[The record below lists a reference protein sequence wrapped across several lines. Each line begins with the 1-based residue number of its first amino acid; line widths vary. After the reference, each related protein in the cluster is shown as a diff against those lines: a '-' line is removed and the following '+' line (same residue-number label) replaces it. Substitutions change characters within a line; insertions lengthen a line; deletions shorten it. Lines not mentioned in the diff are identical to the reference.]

1 MVIYYIYMAMSAQ
14 SKQTGREVVN
24 NMAFER
30 KIDGETLYKG
40 IIVDVSMD
48 HAELINGD
56 IVRREVVHHPGG
68 VTIIPV
74 EEDGTVWCV
83 RQFRYPMQREMLEV
97 PAGKLE
103 YGEKPLPAAER
114 ELGEET
120 GLTAGRMV
128 YLGECC
134 TSPGFSTEVLH
145 IYLALEL
152 RRGEAHPD
160 EDEFLN
166 VEKHSLE
173 TLTDMVMAGE
183 IDDAKTI
190 IAVLKA
196 RRFLEAE
203 GWREKF

>member
-1 MVIYYIYMAMSAQ
+1 MYAARSAR
-14 SKQTGREVVN
+14 SRRIGREVVN
-24 NMAFER
+24 YMAFEK
-30 KIDGETLYKG
+30 KIDGKTLYEG
-40 IIVDVSMD
+40 VIVNVRLDR
-48 HAELINGD
+48 AELVNGD
-56 IVRREVVHHPGG
+56 VVRREVVEHPGG
-68 VTIIPV
+68 VTVIPV

-83 RQFRYPMQREMLEV
+83 RQFRYPFQREMLEV

-103 YGEKPLPAAER
+103 IGEKPLPAAVR
-114 ELGEET
+114 ELSEET
-120 GLTAGRMV
+120 GLEAGRMI
-128 YLGECC
+128 YLGACC

-152 RRGEAHPD
+152 KHGDAHPD
-160 EDEFLN
+160 EGEFLN

-173 TLTDMVMAGE
+173 TLTEMVMSGE

-203 GWREKF
+203 GWREKY

>member
-1 MVIYYIYMAMSAQ
+1 MYAARSAR
-14 SKQTGREVVN
+14 SRRTGREVVN
-24 NMAFER
+24 YMAFEK
-30 KIDGETLYKG
+30 KIDGKTLYEG
-40 IIVDVSMD
+40 VIVNVRLDR
-48 HAELINGD
+48 AELVNGD
-56 IVRREVVHHPGG
+56 VVRREVVEHPGG
-68 VTIIPV
+68 VTVIPV

-83 RQFRYPMQREMLEV
+83 RQFRYPFQREMLEV

-103 YGEKPLPAAER
+103 IGEKPLPAAVR
-114 ELGEET
+114 ELSEET
-120 GLTAGRMV
+120 GLAAGRMI
-128 YLGECC
+128 YLGACC

-152 RRGEAHPD
+152 KHGDAHPD

-173 TLTDMVMAGE
+173 TLTEMVMSGE

-203 GWREKF
+203 GWREKY

>member
-1 MVIYYIYMAMSAQ
+1 MYAARSAR
-14 SKQTGREVVN
+14 SRRTGREVVN
-24 NMAFER
+24 YMAFEK
-30 KIDGETLYKG
+30 KIDGKTLYEG
-40 IIVDVSMD
+40 VIVNVRLDR
-48 HAELINGD
+48 AELVNGD
-56 IVRREVVHHPGG
+56 VVRREVVEHPGG
-68 VTIIPV
+68 VTVIPV

-83 RQFRYPMQREMLEV
+83 RQFRYPFQREMLEV

-103 YGEKPLPAAER
+103 IGEKPLSAAVR
-114 ELGEET
+114 ELSEET
-120 GLTAGRMV
+120 GLEAGRMI
-128 YLGECC
+128 YLGACC

-152 RRGEAHPD
+152 KHGDAHPD

-173 TLTDMVMAGE
+173 TLTEMVMSGE

-203 GWREKF
+203 GWREKY

>member
-1 MVIYYIYMAMSAQ
+1 MYAARSAR
-14 SKQTGREVVN
+14 SRRTGREVVN
-24 NMAFER
+24 YMAFEK
-30 KIDGETLYKG
+30 KIDGKTLYEG
-40 IIVDVSMD
+40 VIVNVRLDR
-48 HAELINGD
+48 AELVNGD
-56 IVRREVVHHPGG
+56 VVRREVVEHPGG
-68 VTIIPV
+68 VTVIPV

-83 RQFRYPMQREMLEV
+83 RQFRYPFQREMLEV

-103 YGEKPLPAAER
+103 IGEKPLPAAVR
-114 ELGEET
+114 ELSEET
-120 GLTAGRMV
+120 GRMI
-128 YLGECC
+128 YLGACC

-152 RRGEAHPD
+152 KHGDAHPD

-173 TLTDMVMAGE
+173 TLTEMVMSGE

-203 GWREKF
+203 GWREKY

>member
-1 MVIYYIYMAMSAQ
+1 MYAARSAR
-14 SKQTGREVVN
+14 SRRTGREVVN
-24 NMAFER
+24 YMAFEK
-30 KIDGETLYKG
+30 KIDGKTLYEG
-40 IIVDVSMD
+40 VIVNVRLDR
-48 HAELINGD
+48 AELVNGD
-56 IVRREVVHHPGG
+56 VVRREVVEHPGG
-68 VTIIPV
+68 VTVIPV

-83 RQFRYPMQREMLEV
+83 RQFRYPFQREMLEV

-103 YGEKPLPAAER
+103 IGEKPLPAAVR
-114 ELGEET
+114 EPSEET
-120 GLTAGRMV
+120 GLEAGRMI
-128 YLGECC
+128 YLGACC

-152 RRGEAHPD
+152 KHGDAHPD

-173 TLTDMVMAGE
+173 TLTEMVMSGE

-203 GWREKF
+203 GWREKY

>member
-1 MVIYYIYMAMSAQ
+1 MYAARSAR
-14 SKQTGREVVN
+14 SRRTGREVVN
-24 NMAFER
+24 YMAFEK
-30 KIDGETLYKG
+30 KIDGKTLYEG
-40 IIVDVSMD
+40 VIVNVRLDR
-48 HAELINGD
+48 AELVNGD
-56 IVRREVVHHPGG
+56 VVRREVVEHPGG
-68 VTIIPV
+68 VTVIPV

-83 RQFRYPMQREMLEV
+83 RQFRYPFQREMLEV

-103 YGEKPLPAAER
+103 MGEKPLPAAVR
-114 ELGEET
+114 ELSEET
-120 GLTAGRMV
+120 GLEAGRMI
-128 YLGECC
+128 YLGACC

-152 RRGEAHPD
+152 KHGDAHPD

-173 TLTDMVMAGE
+173 TLTEMVMSGE

-203 GWREKF
+203 GWREKY

>member
-1 MVIYYIYMAMSAQ
+1 MYAARSAR
-14 SKQTGREVVN
+14 SRRTGREVVN
-24 NMAFER
+24 YMAFEK
-30 KIDGETLYKG
+30 KIDGKTLYEG
-40 IIVDVSMD
+40 VIVNVRLDR
-48 HAELINGD
+48 AELVNGD
-56 IVRREVVHHPGG
+56 IVRREVVEHPGG
-68 VTIIPV
+68 VTVIPV

-83 RQFRYPMQREMLEV
+83 RQFRYPFQREMLEV

-103 YGEKPLPAAER
+103 IGEKPLPAAVR
-114 ELGEET
+114 ELSEET
-120 GLTAGRMV
+120 GLEAGRMI
-128 YLGECC
+128 YLGACC

-152 RRGEAHPD
+152 KHGDAHPD

-173 TLTDMVMAGE
+173 TLTEMVMSGE

-203 GWREKF
+203 GWREKY

>member
-1 MVIYYIYMAMSAQ
+1 MYAARSAR
-14 SKQTGREVVN
+14 SRRIGREVVN
-24 NMAFER
+24 YMAFEK
-30 KIDGETLYKG
+30 KIDGKTLYEG
-40 IIVDVSMD
+40 VIVNVRLDR
-48 HAELINGD
+48 AELVNGD
-56 IVRREVVHHPGG
+56 VVRREVVEHPGG
-68 VTIIPV
+68 VPVIPV
-74 EEDGTVWCV
+74 EEDGTAWGVG
-83 RQFRYPMQREMLEV
+83 QFRYPFQREMLEV

-103 YGEKPLPAAER
+103 IGEKPLPAAVR
-114 ELGEET
+114 ELSEET
-120 GLTAGRMV
+120 GLEAGRMI
-128 YLGECC
+128 YLGACC

-152 RRGEAHPD
+152 KHGDAHPD

-173 TLTDMVMAGE
+173 TLTEMVMSGE

-203 GWREKF
+203 GWREKY

>member
-24 NMAFER
+24 NMAFEK

>member
-1 MVIYYIYMAMSAQ
+1 MYAARSAR
-14 SKQTGREVVN
+14 SRRTGREVVN
-24 NMAFER
+24 YMAFEK
-30 KIDGETLYKG
+30 KIDGKTLYEG
-40 IIVDVSMD
+40 VIVNVRLDR
-48 HAELINGD
+48 AELVNGD
-56 IVRREVVHHPGG
+56 VVRREVVEHPGG
-68 VTIIPV
+68 VTVIPV

-83 RQFRYPMQREMLEV
+83 RQFRYPFQREMLEV

-103 YGEKPLPAAER
+103 IGEKPLPAAVR
-114 ELGEET
+114 ELSEET
-120 GLTAGRMV
+120 GLEAGRMI
-128 YLGECC
+128 YLGACC

-152 RRGEAHPD
+152 KHGDAHPD

-173 TLTDMVMAGE
+173 TLTEMVMSGE

-196 RRFLEAE
+196 RRFLEAD
-203 GWREKF
+203 GWSEKY